1 MLCVDVFAGW
11 VEAWLVRKV
20 TAQAAAKKL
29 LSEIICRFWVVK
41 ISDGD
46 LGKQIT
52 GKVMQLTMVVLGI
65 KPAVMHTAFHPIAS
79 GKVECCHFTLNETN

>member
-65 KPAVMHTAFHPIAS
+65 KPQL
-79 GKVECCHFTLNETN
+79 CTLLFILLQVVKLNVVILP

>member
-29 LSEIICRFWVVK
+29 LSEIICRFGVVK
-41 ISDGD
+41 ISDSD

-65 KPAVMHTAFHPIAS
+65 KTQL
-79 GKVECCHFTLNETN
+79 CTLLFILLQVVKLNVVILP

>member
-29 LSEIICRFWVVK
+29 LSEIICRFGVVK
-41 ISDGD
+41 ISHSD
-46 LGKQIT
+46 LVKQIT

-65 KPAVMHTAFHPIAS
+65 KPQL
-79 GKVECCHFTLNETN
+79 CTLLFILLQVVKLNVVILP